1 VDFQVLSRRKWLSK
15 IYYCIGLYTC
25 ITYVTE
31 SVTFKQLSLFIFYDN
46 DDTFFFCP
54 AVKFINNTARI
65 GFRTPNDFK
74 KISRNV
80 NRNVHRRRLNSVEA
94 HMDKGD
100 GRQVR

>member
-1 VDFQVLSRRKWLSK
+1 MAFKDILLYRPIYVHYVRYGECNLQTVKFVYLLRQRRH
-15 IYYCIGLYTC
+15 
-25 ITYVTE
+25 V
-31 SVTFKQLSLFIFYDN
+31 
-46 DDTFFFCP
+46 FFCP

-80 NRNVHRRRLNSVEA
+80 NRNVHRRRLNSVET